1 MAGEVKKISGRLRS
15 AGGRSLADQLGLITW
30 NHINET
36 DEIERVLPVNDQK
49 GGGLLV
55 QVKILAQQAPEGE
68 GPGARSLL
76 RIVPVITKGLD
87 VARDVSFNDENPFE
101 RRARSHSAVMIDG
114 KDALAQ
120 IEGPWRVQARA
131 EVVARDG
138 QRPGK
143 AFKARPVFLSARG
156 ETKRAV

>member
-1 MAGEVKKISGRLRS
+1 MAGQVKKISGRLRS
-15 AGGRSLADQLGLITW
+15 AGGRSLDQLGLITW

-49 GGGLLV
+49 SGGLLV

-68 GPGARSLL
+68 GPGARSCLL

-87 VARDVSFNDENPFE
+87 VARDVSFNHENPFE
-101 RRARSHSAVMIDG
+101 RRARSQAAVMIDG

-120 IEGPWRVQARA
+120 MEGPWRVKARA

-138 QRPGK
+138 QRAGK

>member
-36 DEIERVLPVNDQK
+36 DEVERVLPVNDQK
-49 GGGLLV
+49 SGGLLV

-68 GPGARSLL
+68 GPGARSCLL

-87 VARDVSFNDENPFE
+87 VARDISFNDENPFE
-101 RRARSHSAVMIDG
+101 RRARSQAAVMIDG

-120 IEGPWRVQARA
+120 IQNARF
-131 EVVARDG
+131 ER
-138 QRPGK
+138 RS
-143 AFKARPVFLSARG
+143 R
-156 ETKRAV
+156 KRRLLVWEFSKYSTVIRTSHSGVRKR